1 MKGLSRSF
9 SLTVMVNS
17 SSSIESYWISCFQR
31 GPANLPDHPEIV
43 SLTAGPASGD
53 ILDVLD
59 HEIKFVTGLVRSLKE
74 RRNAIPPISRLPL
87 EVLVLIFKSY
97 RDDDS
102 RVRRRARDPVV
113 LSHLTD
119 SDSRCS
125 ESCVYCDLTRAG
137 LTGWTVCSRVCQRWR
152 TIVFGTPSLWSNIV
166 VQWGPLWLDRS
177 LILSRPVPTIRFLG
191 YLEYEE
197 PDQTPDPSDLSRAD
211 MISLVSK
218 WQSLLT
224 SFVRGFRFTSPI
236 LKTIELTVT
245 KFESAT
251 RWSGF
256 RDVPLPLGLLLHNF
270 PALERISLHGCVVNW
285 EPPPL
290 PSYSLRFMEIITVS
304 ITVEEVEES
313 TEESTVRAKLGNA
326 KTAVDFFQNTPVL
339 EILALRYGFPA
350 SSKYHEDTRTEKSIE
365 LPCLQELFLEEGH
378 VKWCSY
384 FFGRLEFPA
393 TSSVQLGFHFDFG
406 GSKGKNL
413 ITSYLRQRFHDVD
426 VANGYLA
433 LLYAR
438 EHRSYL
444 YSEWKVHIHVASRKT
459 LSLEVPTQ
467 SGPRTER
474 YIDLRFKRFYRG
486 NCPRWDQD
494 DNRTIISHE
503 ACSLL
508 PPLFVRTLVI
518 EDADAALWGMLADR
532 FPSITSITCLSKSAI
547 FRTTRDGVL
556 LFEALVMA
564 FPNLEFLKLYQ
575 ISLYDVKSDSDLV
588 GRSVLRWLRRRK
600 EIGLPIERLVLQDCR
615 PSITWLDAAR
625 GMVECV
631 ETE

>member
-1 MKGLSRSF
+1 MKFINERFVHILQPYCIGVS
-9 SLTVMVNS
+9 S

-31 GPANLPDHPEIV
+31 GPANLPDRPEIV
-43 SLTAGPASGD
+43 SLTAEPASGD
-53 ILDVLD
+53 ILGVLD
-59 HEIKFVTGLVRSLKE
+59 HEIKFVTGLVRSLRE
-74 RRNAIPPISRLPL
+74 RRNAISPISRLPL

-102 RVRRRARDPVV
+102 RVRRRARNPQN

-119 SDSRCS
+119 GYSGC
-125 ESCVYCDLTRAG
+125 SCVYCDLTRAG
-137 LTGWTVCSRVCQRWR
+137 LSGWIVCSRVCQRWR
-152 TIVFGTPSLWSNIV
+152 NIVLGTPSLWSDIV

-211 MISLVSK
+211 MISLVSE
-218 WQSLLT
+218 WQSLPT

-251 RWSGF
+251 RWSGD
-256 RDVPLPLGLLLHNF
+256 REVPLPLGLLLHNF
-270 PALERISLHGCVVNW
+270 PTLERISLHGCVVNW

-304 ITVEEVEES
+304 ITVEEGIVS
-313 TEESTVRAKLGNA
+313 AKLGNA

-339 EILALRYGFPA
+339 ETLALRYGFPA

-393 TSSVQLGFHFDFG
+393 TSSVQLGFHYDFG

-433 LLYAR
+433 LLYAK
-438 EHRSYL
+438 ESRSSL

-467 SGPRTER
+467 SGPGTDR

-486 NCPRWDQD
+486 NFHHWDQD

-503 ACSLL
+503 ACNLL

-518 EDADAALWGMLADR
+518 EDADAALWGRLADR

-547 FRTTRDGVL
+547 FHTTRDGVL
-556 LFEALVMA
+556 FEELVMA

-575 ISLYDVKSDSDLV
+575 ISLYDVKSDLV
-588 GRSVLRWLRRRK
+588 GRTVLRWLRRRK
-600 EIGLPIERLVLQDCR
+600 EIGLPIERLVLQDCQ

-625 GMVECV
+625 GIVECV